1 MISFARDDQKQEDR
15 PDRKLYLLVLTAL
28 ALVQLARVLGNS
40 CRWFVLMVEETQGT
54 FAPSQWWT
62 SVDISSCFW
71 LVIAPLLAL
80 VVVKKEAPLRRHF
93 LAHLLLVCAGLLI
106 AGTLVHRVGYTQS
119 VAREEIRGLAP
130 AGSGSIVREQQ
141 APSERTSPIRVRML
155 QAYEDAPGFPTY
167 GFRYWMGQSVIGLT
181 DYTIMA
187 LLGYAVVFF
196 RLSEQRSRQAE
207 RLRALLVQS
216 RHDSLCNRLTHHFLF
231 NTLNMISAQ
240 TLTNGRDARTCISQ
254 LGELLRASIDSL
266 PKGEVRLDEE
276 LRNLDIYLSL
286 QQCRFGSK
294 LEYSIDVEPGLE
306 RAFVPAFLLQPLV
319 ENSFEHGFRDHTGVA
334 SIGVA
339 VRRDDRLCRIE
350 VLDNGADLNADLAIQ
365 ERYGLGVT
373 RERLDLQYDCA
384 ASIRFEP
391 NQPSGLRVSI
401 LIPYRTEAEP
411 AAGLNS

>member
-1 MISFARDDQKQEDR
+1 MISFARADRDLEDQ
-15 PDRKLYLLVLTAL
+15 PDRKLYLLVLAAI

-40 CRWFVLMVEETQGT
+40 CRWFVLLVEDTEGS
-54 FAPSQWWT
+54 FVPSQWWT
-62 SVDISSCFW
+62 ALDISSCFW
-71 LVIAPLLAL
+71 LAISPLLAM
-80 VVVKKEAPLRRHF
+80 VVVKHEAPVLRNV
-93 LAHLLLVCAGLLI
+93 LAHLALATAGLLI
-106 AGTLVHRVGYTQS
+106 AGTVVHRVAYAQT
-119 VAREEIRGLAP
+119 VAREQVRGLAP
-130 AGSGSIVREQQ
+130 ASSASGPRDQQ
-141 APSERTSPIRVRML
+141 EPSARTKPVRVRQL
-155 QAYEDAPGFPTY
+155 LAYEDAPAFPTY
-167 GFRYWMGQSVIGLT
+167 GFRYWVGQSVIGLT
-181 DYTIMA
+181 DYVMMA

-207 RLRALLVQS
+207 RLRAMLVQS

-276 LRNLDIYLSL
+276 LRNLGIYLSL
-286 QQCRFGSK
+286 QQCRFGDN

-306 RAFVPAFLLQPLV
+306 RALVPAFLLQPLV
-319 ENSFEHGFRDHTGVA
+319 ENSFEHGFREHTGVA
-334 SIGVA
+334 RIGVA
-339 VRRDDRLCRIE
+339 VRREDQFCRVE
-350 VLDNGADLNADLAIQ
+350 VLDNGSDMNADLKLH

-373 RERLDLQYDCA
+373 RQRLDLQYDHA

-401 LIPYRTEAEP
+401 LIPYRTEMEP
-411 AAGLNS
+411 TACRN

>member
-1 MISFARDDQKQEDR
+1 MISFARADR
-15 PDRKLYLLVLTAL
+15 ELEEQPDRKLYLLVLAAL

-40 CRWFVLMVEETQGT
+40 CRWFVFMVEETEGN
-54 FAPSQWWT
+54 FVPSQWWT
-62 SVDISSCFW
+62 ALDVNSCFW
-71 LVIAPLLAL
+71 LAIAPLLAM
-80 VVVKKEAPLRRHF
+80 VVVKQKASLVTHVLTH
-93 LAHLLLVCAGLLI
+93 LALLTAGLII
-106 AGTLVHRVGYTQS
+106 AGTIVHRVGYTQTS
-119 VAREEIRGLAP
+119 AREQIRGLTP
-130 AGSGSIVREQQ
+130 VGSASASPEQEPSARTKPIKVRQ
-141 APSERTSPIRVRML
+141 L
-155 QAYEDAPGFPTY
+155 QAYEDASAFPTY
-167 GFRYWMGQSVIGLT
+167 GFRYWVGQSFIGLT
-181 DYTIMA
+181 DYTMMA

-196 RLSEQRSRQAE
+196 RQSEQRSRQAE
-207 RLRALLVQS
+207 RLRAMLVQS

-240 TLTNGRDARTCISQ
+240 TLTNGRGARTCISQ

-286 QQCRFGSK
+286 QQCRFGDK

-319 ENSFEHGFRDHTGVA
+319 ENSFEHGFRDHASVA
-334 SIGVA
+334 RIVVA
-339 VRRDDRLCRIE
+339 VRRDDQFCRIE
-350 VLDNGADLNADLAIQ
+350 VLDNGADMHADQTLQ

-373 RERLDLQYDCA
+373 RERLDLQYDHA

-401 LIPYRTEAEP
+401 LIPHRTEMEP
-411 AAGLNS
+411 TACRK